1 MVLIFS
7 LSLNNFGRQI
17 NGFTDIEEKVP
28 ISLKFGMSKSLNH
41 LPFTYYISLHDL
53 QRFDISGPVQASQS
67 YRDDETI
74 LKKMFYHVN
83 QGLLCHHV
91 NFTKIDYSNFF
102 LG

>member
-1 MVLIFS
+1 
-7 LSLNNFGRQI
+7 
-17 NGFTDIEEKVP
+17 
-28 ISLKFGMSKSLNH
+28 MSKSLNH

-83 QGLLCHHV
+83 IGGELNPFKKISFLDLV
-91 NFTKIDYSNFF
+91 LIFKKDTK
-102 LG
+102 